1 MKSGKLIPGLA
12 LRDSLIVQYTNNRA
26 AKQARFL
33 FTNRSKLEGLALA
46 KMHPVV
52 IPTLAAALPK

>member
-26 AKQARFL
+26 
-33 FTNRSKLEGLALA
+33 
-46 KMHPVV
+46 
-52 IPTLAAALPK
+52 